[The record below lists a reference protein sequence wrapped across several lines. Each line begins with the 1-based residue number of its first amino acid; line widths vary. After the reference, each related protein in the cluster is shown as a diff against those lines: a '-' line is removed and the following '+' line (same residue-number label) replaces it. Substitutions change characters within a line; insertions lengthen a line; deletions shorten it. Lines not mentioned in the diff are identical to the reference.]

1 MASTAVEALLARHRS
16 NGRYFS
22 AAGIRSFVLDDGP
35 RDAPPVVCIHGVPA
49 SSFLFRKT
57 LPALANHGLRGIAVD
72 LPGLGLAERPAD
84 ADYTWTGL
92 GRWMTAAIDALE
104 LERFHLVVHDIGGPI
119 GFEVAGAIPDR
130 VQSLTLLN
138 TVIDVA
144 TFHRPWPM
152 EPFAHR
158 GIGEAWL
165 QSLRIPGSFVAIM
178 RLVGVTR
185 QVPTD
190 EIRCWRPLLLGDD
203 GGRAFLKIM
212 RGFELTADKQAL
224 YRSAVGRRSYPVQI
238 VWGERDTMLPWRR
251 KGVEAQRAAGLDT
264 ATLLPAKHF
273 VPEDEP
279 EQIAAAVRRLIEGR
293 GGRRPVS

>member
-1 MASTAVEALLARHRS
+1 MASKAVEALLERHRS
-16 NGRYFS
+16 SGRFFS
-22 AAGIRSFVLDDGP
+22 ADGIRSFVLDEGP

-57 LPALANHGLRGIAVD
+57 VPALTKFGLRGIAID
-72 LPGLGLAERPAD
+72 LPGLGLAERPAG

-119 GFEVAGAIPDR
+119 GFEVAHAIPDR

-152 EPFAHR
+152 EPFAHK

-165 QSLRIPGSFVAIM
+165 QSLKIPGSFVSIM
-178 RLVGVTR
+178 RLVGVSRHVT
-185 QVPTD
+185 TD
-190 EIRCWRPLLLGDD
+190 EILCWKPHLFGDD
-203 GGRAFLKIM
+203 DGRAFLEIM
-212 RGFELTADKQAL
+212 RGFELTAEKQAL
-224 YRSAVGRRSYPVQI
+224 YRSAVGKDRPYPVQI
-238 VWGERDTMLPWRR
+238 VWGDRDTMLRWGRQ
-251 KGVEAQRAAGLDT
+251 GAEAQRATGLET

-273 VPEDEP
+273 VPEDQP
-279 EQIAAAVRRLIEGR
+279 VQVASAVHELIQQQHT
-293 GGRRPVS
+293 S